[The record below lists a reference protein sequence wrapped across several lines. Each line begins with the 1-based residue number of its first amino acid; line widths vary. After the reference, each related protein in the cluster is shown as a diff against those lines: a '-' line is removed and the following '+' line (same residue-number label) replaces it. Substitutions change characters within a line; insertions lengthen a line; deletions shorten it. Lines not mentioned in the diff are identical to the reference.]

1 MGAGIADLFMR
12 PYNFKVWAYPTTMM
26 QAEWLGER
34 VATVDANRAIR
45 NVLESRVEDSWGPN
59 AVFRFPV
66 RGGTGAMW
74 KAVASI
80 LPADRIKYNK
90 SVISIDA
97 DNKLVKCSDGAT
109 IRYK

>member
-45 NVLESRVEDSWGPN
+45 NVLESKVEDSWGRLLALSPTT
-59 AVFRFPV
+59 RF
-66 RGGTGAMW
+66 TTS
-74 KAVASI
+74 K
-80 LPADRIKYNK
+80 
-90 SVISIDA
+90 
-97 DNKLVKCSDGAT
+97 
-109 IRYK
+109 